1 MEFDDAKAKLE
12 LLESRVRGFRSDYV
26 RGSHFDGVV
35 NDLLAIAKGFVD
47 LVSLGKASWGRFS
60 AQVSSALGL
69 LERYLDALS
78 KHPEFRRAEL
88 SDAKGF
94 FPEGPITY
102 SEYIVYALKNL
113 LVSV

>member
-35 NDLLAIAKGFVD
+35 NDLLMVAKGFVD
-47 LVSLGKASWGRFS
+47 LVSLGKASWGKFS
-60 AQVSSALGL
+60 ARVSSALGL

-94 FPEGPITY
+94 FPDAPVNY
-102 SEYIVYALKNL
+102 SEYVEFALDNL
-113 LVSV
+113 